1 MIPMLA
7 CKGPIPEWHF
17 MVIFAVIGA
26 MAGIYLAHLYYS
38 WIRRE
43 DQRYIKGLK
52 EDRECRDKYIE
63 KLGGDPFDLPYCE
76 DDDL

>member
-1 MIPMLA
+1 MVTALA
-7 CKGPIPEWHF
+7 LIPEWHF
-17 MVIFAVIGA
+17 MAIFAVIGA
-26 MAGIYLAHLYYS
+26 MAGIYLTHLYYS

-52 EDRECRDKYIE
+52 EDRECRDSYI
-63 KLGGDPFDLPYCE
+63 KNILGREADLPYCE